1 MAGQQAG
8 LRLRCK
14 TCKQRFTRVK
24 GSRRIHCETCRPPRA
39 RSVAPA
45 EVLDLVPK
53 PPRPLGEL
61 EGQALADLQA
71 AGRAQTTEGA
81 LALYLA
87 RQLDAGG
94 HTGSQTAALAA
105 RLMDAKTRAVAG
117 AKPKDDFVDELRRRR
132 EARAAKA

>member
-1 MAGQQAG
+1 MAGQ
-8 LRLRCK
+8 RLRCK
-14 TCKQRFTRVK
+14 TCKERFTRIQ
-24 GSRRIHCETCRPPRA
+24 GSRRIHCETCRPPRT
-39 RSVAPA
+39 RSPAPA
-45 EVLDLVPK
+45 EVVDLAPK
-53 PPRPLGEL
+53 RPRRQLGEL
-61 EGQALADLQA
+61 EEQTLADLHA
-71 AGRAQTTEGA
+71 AGCAQTTEGA

-87 RQLDAGG
+87 RQLDTGG